1 MSQDFNLLPKKRPR
15 HEAIIIVHIF
25 RRGKKKSHLA
35 SYLEGEKWR
44 FGRKKKYNTVR
55 EGKKKSTIG
64 EKATMVLA
72 CFLKHVSESLPPANT
87 GKFSKL
93 LRR

>member
-1 MSQDFNLLPKKRPR
+1 MAIKGGKWHFERKKIHLKER
-15 HEAIIIVHIF
+15 EE
-25 RRGKKKSHLA
+25 RGKKK
-35 SYLEGEKWR
+35 
-44 FGRKKKYNTVR
+44 KKK
-55 EGKKKSTIG
+55 TIG

-87 GKFSKL
+87 GKFSKV

>member
-1 MSQDFNLLPKKRPR
+1 MAFQKEKKMQ
-15 HEAIIIVHIF
+15 HS
-25 RRGKKKSHLA
+25 K
-35 SYLEGEKWR
+35 
-44 FGRKKKYNTVR
+44 R
-55 EGKKKSTIG
+55 EGGEESTIG

>member
-1 MSQDFNLLPKKRPR
+1 MVIKGEKMAFW
-15 HEAIIIVHIF
+15 
-25 RRGKKKSHLA
+25 KKKNTCKRKR
-35 SYLEGEKWR
+35 E
-44 FGRKKKYNTVR
+44 KKK
-55 EGKKKSTIG
+55 TIG

-72 CFLKHVSESLPPANT
+72 CFLKHISESLPPANT

>member
-1 MSQDFNLLPKKRPR
+1 MGEMAFWK
-15 HEAIIIVHIF
+15 
-25 RRGKKKSHLA
+25 KKKSNILR
-35 SYLEGEKWR
+35 EWEKK
-44 FGRKKKYNTVR
+44 FTK
-55 EGKKKSTIG
+55 G

>member
-1 MSQDFNLLPKKRPR
+1 MCVLRFQLPSQEEARRKAIVLYAFLERKKYSC
-15 HEAIIIVHIF
+15 
-25 RRGKKKSHLA
+25 GNQ
-35 SYLEGEKWR
+35 GEMA
-44 FGRKKKYNTVR
+44 FGRKKIHL
-55 EGKKKSTIG
+55 KKVGETIG

-93 LRR
+93 

>member
-1 MSQDFNLLPKKRPR
+1 MAFWKKKNTCKRK
-15 HEAIIIVHIF
+15 
-25 RRGKKKSHLA
+25 RGKKK
-35 SYLEGEKWR
+35 
-44 FGRKKKYNTVR
+44 
-55 EGKKKSTIG
+55 TIG

-72 CFLKHVSESLPPANT
+72 CFLKHISESLPPANT

>member
-1 MSQDFNLLPKKRPR
+1 M
-15 HEAIIIVHIF
+15 
-25 RRGKKKSHLA
+25 
-35 SYLEGEKWR
+35 W
-44 FGRKKKYNTVR
+44 
-55 EGKKKSTIG
+55 KSTIG

-72 CFLKHVSESLPPANT
+72 CFLKHVSESLPLANT

>member
-1 MSQDFNLLPKKRPR
+1 M
-15 HEAIIIVHIF
+15 IVVHIF
-25 RRGKKKSHLA
+25 RRKKKISFLWPSRKIKLFGKKNGTFNILK
-35 SYLEGEKWR
+35 ERER
-44 FGRKKKYNTVR
+44 GRKR
-55 EGKKKSTIG
+55 TIG

-72 CFLKHVSESLPPANT
+72 CVLKHVSESLPPANT

>member
-1 MSQDFNLLPKKRPR
+1 MAFW
-15 HEAIIIVHIF
+15 
-25 RRGKKKSHLA
+25 KKKKIHVK
-35 SYLEGEKWR
+35 E
-44 FGRKKKYNTVR
+44 R
-55 EGKKKSTIG
+55 EGKKKTIG

-72 CFLKHVSESLPPANT
+72 CFLKHISESLPPANT